1 MAVPDDAVA
10 KVMKET
16 DKRMLETIDAT
27 KREFS
32 MIRTGRANPAILD
45 RVRVEYY
52 GEMVPIKQVGTISTP
67 EPRLLMI
74 SPWDKGM
81 GKKIVDAITSSDLG
95 LNPNSDGNVIRVPLP
110 QLTTERRRELARM
123 VGRETEGGR
132 VGIRNVRRDAVEK
145 LRSMEKNGDISEDDL
160 RRHQEQV
167 QKITDAHT
175 EQLDELAEAKQRE
188 IMEG

>member
-74 SPWDKGM
+74 SPWDKATS
-81 GKKIVDAITSSDLG
+81 KKIVDAITSSDLG